1 MWLIKLAHR
10 VPAWA
15 MQAGRLGCV
24 GIALVCSSTAVA
36 AQEPVFT
43 VLNPTGN
50 APPITRRAMAPRPA
64 TLDGKTV
71 YLVDVT
77 FDGGDLFLE
86 QMQQWMATNMPK
98 VKTVFRVKKGAY
110 FSDDPDLW
118 KEIQAVNGLMI
129 MAIGH

>member
-1 MWLIKLAHR
+1 
-10 VPAWA
+10 

-110 FSDDPDLW
+110 FSDDPDLC

>member
-1 MWLIKLAHR
+1 
-10 VPAWA
+10 
-15 MQAGRLGCV
+15 MQAGRLGCL
-24 GIALVCSSTAVA
+24 GIALVCASTAVA
-36 AQEPVFT
+36 AQEPLST

-50 APPITRRAMAPRPA
+50 APPIERKAMAPRPA
-64 TLDGKTV
+64 TLEGKTV

-77 FDGGDLFLE
+77 FDGGDLFLKE
-86 QMQQWMATNMPK
+86 MQKWMTANMPK

-118 KEIQAVNGLMI
+118 KEIKAVDGLMV

>member
-24 GIALVCSSTAVA
+24 GVALVCSSTAVA
-36 AQEPVFT
+36 AQEPLFT